1 MTKILKYI
9 FAIITT
15 LSRPLAL
22 DREIHYSVEATF
34 RRLITQHNTDN
45 AYCFTVKISLLA
57 IINLTI

>member
-1 MTKILKYI
+1 MLSPVTNNQLMLIQASHLHFILMTKILKYI

-34 RRLITQHNTDN
+34 RR
-45 AYCFTVKISLLA
+45 
-57 IINLTI
+57 